1 MRRTLIALIICTMT
15 LSSLSAQ
22 SKKFYKRETALI
34 FYELT
39 IDGGYMQKF
48 EQFEH
53 LFTPSKDSKRHP
65 IKNQMLYTSWDM
77 VREALEQQTGML
89 IVPMDAYG
97 KRFTYNDYG
106 FPNMTANKAISKG
119 ESRYYLRFDINLKPE
134 ANPIYSTNAQ
144 KPDSLQTMLEPNQI
158 QPVLTIDITI
168 YPNKGVLPVC
178 KATITHKAPQ
188 PMELNDE
195 LFDGFVNNKVSTTP
209 TTIYGLLHEA
219 LLQLGG
225 TIFANLR

>member
-1 MRRTLIALIICTMT
+1 MRRTLIALTICTMT
-15 LSSLSAQ
+15 LTSLSAQ

-48 EQFEH
+48 EQYEQ
-53 LFTPSKDSKRHP
+53 LFSPSKDSKRHP

-77 VREALEQQTGML
+77 VRQALEQQTGML

-119 ESRYYLRFDINLKPE
+119 ESRYYLRFDISLKPE

-144 KPDSLQTMLEPNQI
+144 KPDSLLTVLEPNQI
-158 QPVLTIDITI
+158 QPILTIDITI

-178 KATITHKAPQ
+178 KATITHKAPE
-188 PMELNDE
+188 PMELNAE
-195 LFDGFVNNKVSTTP
+195 LFDGFVNDKATITP
-209 TTIYGLLHEA
+209 TNIYGLLHEA
-219 LLQLGG
+219 LLQLGS